1 MTVGSPLP
9 PPKGTR
15 VAVVGTG
22 AMGRHHVRIL
32 ASSPEAE
39 LVGIYDQ
46 RPEVAETLAAEHGTT
61 RFEDLDELLGGVE
74 AAVLAVPTTDHAELA
89 CRMLERGLHVLVEK
103 PIASNLDEA
112 DRMVAAAAKAG
123 RVLGVGH
130 VEFYNPAVRALLEH
144 DDRARYVEV
153 QRLSPFSPRSL
164 DVDVLRDLMIHDL
177 QLLHAMDSSPL
188 LKVEAVGIEVLSP
201 QVDMANA
208 RLEFGSGLVANVT
221 ASRVSAEPARNLRVF
236 MHECYVSIDYR
247 EQEIKAARL
256 GYDARGPRI
265 LPLELPVTKG
275 EPLKAELAAFLAT
288 CRGEDVSF
296 VDGAGGRQ
304 ALETALRV
312 GQAIAEG

>member
-1 MTVGSPLP
+1 M
-9 PPKGTR
+9 R

-39 LVGIYDQ
+39 LVGIYDE
-46 RPEVAETLAAEHGTT
+46 RAEVAEALAAEHGTT
-61 RFEDLDELLGGVE
+61 RFERLDELLDGVE
-74 AAVLAVPTTDHAELA
+74 AAVLAVPTTDHAALG

-103 PIASNLDEA
+103 PIASDLEEA
-112 DRMVAAAAKAG
+112 DRMIAAAEKAG

-130 VEFYNPAVRALLEH
+130 VEFYNPAVRALLDH
-144 DDRARYVEV
+144 GDRARYVEV

-177 QLLHAMDSSPL
+177 QLLHAMDPSPL
-188 LKVEAVGIEVLSP
+188 VEVRAVGIEVLSP

-208 RLEFGSGLVANVT
+208 RLKFGSGLVANVT

-256 GYDARGPRI
+256 GYDARGPQI

-275 EPLKAELAAFLAT
+275 EPLKAELAAFLAI
-288 CRGEDVSF
+288 CRGEDVPF
-296 VDGAGGRQ
+296 VDGAGGRR

-312 GQAIAEG
+312 GQAIAAG